1 MLRFLIKS
9 FIGKY
14 IGVFEIENLGLFI
27 ISVLLR
33 PRRVPARNP
42 VREDKG

>member
-1 MLRFLIKS
+1 MLRFLIRL

-14 IGVFEIENLGLFI
+14 IGVSELKDLDLFI

-33 PRRVPARNP
+33 PRQAPARNP